1 MGLRKWLLRAD
12 ARNQAVADA
21 LLGQPHIEGSGV
33 IILSRWSQGEW
44 GGYREG
50 GARVSIDGDER
61 TGLLWG
67 STFHQLP
74 PGTHHLSFGS
84 RGFRNTKAE
93 ITITVPVVDHVQVEY
108 QPAVWPWQ
116 HASVKV
122 VV

>member
-1 MGLRKWLLRAD
+1 MGLSKWLLTAD

-21 LLGQPHIEGSGV
+21 LFDHPHIEGSGV
-33 IILSRWSQGEW
+33 IILSRWSQGEL

-50 GARVSIDGDER
+50 RARVSIDGGER

-84 RGFRNTKAE
+84 RGLRNTKAE
-93 ITITVPVVDHVQVEY
+93 ITITVPVVDQVQVEY
-108 QPAVWPWQ
+108 RPAFWPWQ